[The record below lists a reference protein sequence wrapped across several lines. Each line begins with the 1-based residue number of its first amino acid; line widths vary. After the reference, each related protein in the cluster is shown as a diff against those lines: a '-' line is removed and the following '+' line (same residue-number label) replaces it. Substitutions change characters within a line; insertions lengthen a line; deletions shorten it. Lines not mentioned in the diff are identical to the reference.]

1 MVRTF
6 GRSSALLGGLFL
18 MLGATSARAQFNP
31 HGRQKKPPAGSVQ
44 PRPAETPR
52 APRTPGTATTPS
64 ATPPTAPPPSTASES
79 SDDAVARPTLIARYR
94 ALVLEKPGEPL
105 PLQRLTELSLQ
116 ETGSLEAL
124 VREFTEM
131 ANSPGPR
138 RYAATLALGA
148 LLERSGQVAEAVL
161 AYARAGEL
169 EPTRPEAY
177 REAARLAFSR
187 GDRAAAEEGWTR
199 ALPLTRGMDRDFVL
213 RALRSSCLD
222 RDDLVE
228 ARKYQ
233 EQLTQTASG
242 QIHVA
247 AELGRELLTRGKANE
262 AASEL
267 EGVLRK
273 NGGDVRALPPLLRDM
288 GRAQLASGQLDRAT
302 LTLAR
307 AARLAAG
314 QPGLQREIDMA
325 RAEVARKRG
334 LMAEF
339 VKNLAGEATTGPRLR
354 LVGQLHEELGNADE
368 AVLSY
373 RRALAKSPND
383 VDGRLDLVRLLE
395 AGGQLDAAEF
405 EYRTLVRNA
414 PSDLPLALRYMEALL
429 ARGRRE
435 QVLVEFDRVE
445 PRVSDVDSR
454 LLLIDF
460 AERIEEPARASRLLA
475 RLDQSALSDPRHL
488 VELGGRFYREGKS
501 DKAREIWK
509 RLATLAS
516 HRPTA
521 ERARLLVLYGEVLL
535 DHEETQAGLAALE
548 QAAQLAADDAK
559 VQRSLALGLERA
571 ASQDP
576 GPGRA
581 RSSGRALAL
590 WLAFLAKTGGGE
602 SERIEA
608 RRHVVRLWQQSDRLA
623 LELPNLRKRLAR
635 TPPDLEAGR
644 LLVEA
649 ESKLGLNRQ
658 AEDSLGRILRVAP
671 GDTQSLEALMAL
683 LERTGRGAAAL
694 DVGERLVVVDPNH
707 ARAHLEHAMRLAS
720 KLRLDERA
728 LGYAE
733 RNVALDS
740 QNASAQ
746 AELAELY
753 RLQGK
758 YQQARASLERA
769 LSLDPAMEPALLALA
784 ELCVLEGDEARAAAL
799 LLRLVARST
808 DEARIGRAVQR
819 ALALAAAAPT
829 GNAALTELD
838 ELLLRLSIQRPTR
851 PLYRSLLLEVYEAE
865 RQALERALLSDAP
878 AERALAELGL
888 ARLGRRAL
896 TPLLAILTG
905 PRLEEHHL
913 ALSLLAWAPS
923 LESAQALMSYA
934 KSAAPEALRVRALLS
949 VSHVERPETLRAL
962 ESLLDGPS
970 AWGGRVVQAAARL
983 LAQQHLELARPALS
997 KALESRDPIV
1007 QSYALLGLAD
1017 LGAAQTRTRLD
1028 EKLRTRVEAILADET
1043 RGAVTRAAAALCL
1056 GSLSG
1061 SSSSLEASTGDAEPL
1076 VAAAALR
1083 SWARLDSP
1091 DRTAALSQALVRS
1104 LADDERDTRRAAAT
1118 SAALFFGTTADKK
1131 EANSPAKWRDREPSL
1146 DPRVDVENRLFV
1158 ELPARARLH
1167 ALVHLEASYIEFG
1180 RLVLET
1186 SDRGA
1191 RSLLERL
1198 GSGGDHPT
1206 LSPLD
1211 DALGDVE
1218 PELAAVARA
1227 TVGRVHAALAPEIT
1241 ALATSA
1247 EPQTRALA
1255 LGLLA
1260 TPGLALHG
1268 NDATWRAALFGDAEG
1283 PRVAAIERLG
1293 QAATVAAT
1301 ALLAELGQKS
1311 PDWGTRR
1318 KVALALGQARERAQ
1332 TPEQRASI
1340 DAALE
1345 RLTHDASGM
1354 VARAAQQARS
1364 GTPAWPR

>member
-6 GRSSALLGGLFL
+6 GRNSALLGGLFL

-31 HGRQKKPPAGSVQ
+31 HGRQKKPPAGSIQ
-44 PRPAETPR
+44 PR
-52 APRTPGTATTPS
+52 APVTPRSPRTSAAPAATR
-64 ATPPTAPPPSTASES
+64 PTAPAPNSAPQP
-79 SDDAVARPTLIARYR
+79 SDDAVARLALIARYR

-116 ETGSLEAL
+116 ATGSLDAL

-131 ANSPGPR
+131 ASAPGPR
-138 RYAATLALGA
+138 RYAATLALAA
-148 LLERSGQVAEAVL
+148 LLEHSGQVAEAAL
-161 AYARAGEL
+161 AYARASEL
-169 EPTRPEAY
+169 EPIRPEAY
-177 REAARLAFSR
+177 REAGRLALSR
-187 GDRAAAEEGWTR
+187 GDREAAEKEWAR

-213 RALRSSCLD
+213 RALRSSSLD
-222 RDDLVE
+222 RDDLVD
-228 ARKYQ
+228 ARQYQ
-233 EQLTQTASG
+233 EQLAQAGSG

-247 AELGRELLTRGKANE
+247 AELGRELLARGKASE

-267 EGVLRK
+267 ERVVGK
-273 NGGDVRALPPLLRDM
+273 NRGDVRALPPLLRDL
-288 GRAQLASGQLDRAT
+288 GRAELASGQLDRAT

-334 LMAEF
+334 LLTEF
-339 VKNLAGEATTGPRLR
+339 VKNLASEATTGPRLR
-354 LVGQLHEELGNADE
+354 LVGQLHEELGNTDE
-368 AVLSY
+368 AVSSY
-373 RRALAKSPND
+373 RRALAKSSND
-383 VDGRLDLVRLLE
+383 VDSRLDLVRLLE
-395 AGGQLDAAEF
+395 VGGQLEAAEL

-414 PSDLPLALRYMEALL
+414 PSDLPLTFRYMEALL

-435 QVLVEFDRVE
+435 QALAEFDRVE
-445 PRVSDVDSR
+445 PSVSDVDSR

-475 RLDQSALSDPRHL
+475 RLDQAALSDPRHL
-488 VELGGRFYREGKS
+488 VELGGRYYREGKS

-509 RLATLAS
+509 RLATLAA

-548 QAAQLAADDAK
+548 QAAQLAADDPK

-571 ASQDP
+571 ASQDS

-590 WLAFLAKTGGGE
+590 WLAFLAKTGGSE
-602 SERIEA
+602 LERIEA

-623 LELPNLRKRLAR
+623 LELPTLRKRLAA

-658 AEDSLGRILRVAP
+658 AEDSLGRILRVVP
-671 GDTQSLEALMAL
+671 GDKQSLETLMAL
-683 LERTGRGAAAL
+683 LESTGRGAAAL

-707 ARAHLEHAMRLAS
+707 ARAHLAHAMRLAS

-733 RNVALDS
+733 RNVALGPQD
-740 QNASAQ
+740 ASAQ

-758 YQQARASLERA
+758 YQQARAALERA
-769 LSLDPAMEPALLALA
+769 LSLEPAMEPALLALA
-784 ELCVLEGDEARAAAL
+784 ELCVLAGDEARASAL

-808 DEARIGRAVQR
+808 DEARIGRAVQK
-819 ALALAAAAPT
+819 ALALAAADGRT
-829 GNAALTELD
+829 GAGPLTELD

-851 PLYRSLLLEVYEAE
+851 PLYRSLLLEVYDAE
-865 RQALERALLSDAP
+865 RQALERVLVSDSTDAR
-878 AERALAELGL
+878 ELAKLDL

-896 TPLLAILTG
+896 TPLLAILMG
-905 PRLEEHHL
+905 PRLEEHRV

-923 LESAQALMSYA
+923 AASSQALIGYA
-934 KSAAPEALRVRALLS
+934 KSAAPEALRVRALLG
-949 VSHVERPETLRAL
+949 VSHVDRPETLQAL
-962 ESLLDGPS
+962 ESLLDGQS

-983 LAQQHLELARPALS
+983 LAQQNLELARPALS
-997 KALESRDPIV
+997 KALDSRDPVV
-1007 QSYALLGLAD
+1007 QSYALLGLAE
-1017 LGAAQTRTRLD
+1017 LGDERTRARSD
-1028 EKLRTRVEAILADET
+1028 EKLRRRVEAILADET

-1061 SSSSLEASTGDAEPL
+1061 SSSSLQASTGDTEPL

-1083 SWARLDSP
+1083 GWARLDSP
-1091 DRTAALSQALVRS
+1091 DRTAALSQALVRG
-1104 LADDERDTRRAAAT
+1104 LVDGERDTRRAAAT
-1118 SAALFFGTTADKK
+1118 SAALFFGTPADKK
-1131 EANSPAKWRDREPSL
+1131 VASSPVASRGREPSL
-1146 DPRVDVENRLFV
+1146 DPRVDVENWLFV

-1167 ALVHLEASYIEFG
+1167 ALVALEASYIEFG

-1186 SDRGA
+1186 SDRGT

-1211 DALGDVE
+1211 DALGEVE
-1218 PELAAVARA
+1218 PELATIARA
-1227 TVGRVHAALAPEIT
+1227 TVVRVHAALTPEIT

-1247 EPQTRALA
+1247 DAQTRALA
-1255 LGLLA
+1255 LGLLV
-1260 TPGLALHG
+1260 TPGHAFPG
-1268 NDATWRAALFGDAEG
+1268 DDATWRAALFGDAEG

-1293 QAATVAAT
+1293 QAASVAAT
-1301 ALLAELGQKS
+1301 TLLAELSQKS

-1318 KVALALGQARERAQ
+1318 KVALALGEALQNAQ
-1332 TPEQRASI
+1332 TPDQLLAI

-1345 RLTHDASGM
+1345 RLTHDSSGM
-1354 VARAAQQARS
+1354 VARAAQQARA
-1364 GTPAWPR
+1364 GAPAARR